1 MKRMSWAAT
10 AMMVTATT
18 LFSAFSTA
26 NASPLSGTF
35 KADTGVAN
43 PASAGVINPDGNT
56 SNGGAFKFVN
66 VTNPDNLQLRTA
78 TGGVSSSEFVS
89 FCIELTQNVSNN
101 TYYTMHTIALD
112 TAPVPN
118 PMTSVAAELMKVM
131 WYQQIT
137 TKLAAVDNP
146 LNDSIYMAAFQMALW
161 ELVYDPN
168 TSLSSGTFKAANTG
182 GDVAQRAQLFLN
194 EATTALD
201 NDANTARANL
211 VALRLVRDPEGNF
224 QNQVIEIVP
233 EPASVVAWS
242 LIGGCFIVGHRIRR
256 RHSA

>member
-1 MKRMSWAAT
+1 M
-10 AMMVTATT
+10 
-18 LFSAFSTA
+18 
-26 NASPLSGTF
+26 
-35 KADTGVAN
+35 
-43 PASAGVINPDGNT
+43 
-56 SNGGAFKFVN
+56 
-66 VTNPDNLQLRTA
+66 Q
-78 TGGVSSSEFVS
+78 
-89 FCIELTQNVSNN
+89 
-101 TYYTMHTIALD
+101 TIALD

-168 TSLSSGTFKAANTG
+168 TSVVSGASGTFKASNTG
-182 GDVAQRAQLFLN
+182 GAVAQRAQLFLN
-194 EATTALD
+194 EATTALE

-233 EPASVVAWS
+233 EPASILAWS
-242 LIGGCFIVGHRIRR
+242 LIGGCFVAGHQIRR
-256 RHSA
+256 RRQSA